1 MLENLKLL
9 LGLASDDT
17 TLDDL
22 LNFYIDTATQD
33 ANNRFGIADVN
44 PISTVIVRMAEY
56 LYNTRGTR
64 GLDKESYSG
73 ASYSYLDDYPDDLLA
88 ALAEYAKTMENGRG
102 WLKTI

>member
-1 MLENLKLL
+1 MLDQLKLL
-9 LGLASDDT
+9 LGITSNDEDN
-17 TLDDL
+17 L
-22 LNFYIDTATQD
+22 LQFYLDTAIQD
-33 ANNRFGIADVN
+33 AANRFGITDTEA
-44 PISTVIVRMAEY
+44 ISTTLVRMAEY

-102 WLKTI
+102 WLRTI